1 MNRELKARNRRMFP
15 GMSAQTFSGAV
26 FENAVAA
33 PSAAGPLREP
43 AVIGYRNTK
52 GVAVERV
59 AYPAGNLGTAILAN
73 LVKPAD
79 FDADRKYAAIVVTH
93 PPRQT
98 SSGRCRPNRPARH
111 LRRRRLCSG
120 QRRQRDARKARL
132 DAMEL
137 ATRSERQADP

>member
-1 MNRELKARNRRMFP
+1 
-15 GMSAQTFSGAV
+15 MSAQTFSGAV

-43 AVIGYRNTK
+43 GVIGYRNTK

-59 AYPAGNLGTAILAN
+59 TYPVGNLGTAILAN

-79 FDADRKYAAIVVTH
+79 FDANRKYAAIVVTH
-93 PPRQT
+93 PSRQT

-111 LRRRRLCSG
+111 LRRRLCSG

-132 DAMEL
+132 DAVEL